1 MNMTRTK
8 RILYPLLLL
17 IIPILGMILS
27 NEVNWSIFDFF
38 LMGTMLL
45 LLGLGINLVVE
56 KIKSK
61 KLRKVYIL
69 YIVIFFLIA
78 WAELAVG
85 IFGSPLAGS

>member
-38 LMGTMLL
+38 VMGTMLL

-85 IFGSPLAGS
+85 IFGSPLAGN